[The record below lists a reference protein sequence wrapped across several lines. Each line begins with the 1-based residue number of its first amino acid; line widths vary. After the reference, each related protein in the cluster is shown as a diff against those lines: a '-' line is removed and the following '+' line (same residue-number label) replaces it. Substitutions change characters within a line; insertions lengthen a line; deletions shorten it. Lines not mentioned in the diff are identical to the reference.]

1 MLNDNIRDLLHAVSI
16 SDQKRAKSIAKV
28 ICAKEMAKPG
38 NEANKRLCKS
48 VVDNINNR
56 PQWMELP
63 AKAKQLLIAE
73 DVENTF
79 DDRLYY
85 FAEDELALE
94 QRILSMANTC
104 QELNSVGIRY
114 RNATLLLGSSGCGKS
129 VFARHLAK
137 KLGRAFY
144 MVDLSQILDSYMG
157 GSAKNLR
164 SIFDAISEIGPNGF
178 VFLDELDAFSRSRD
192 MTDSSAAGQE
202 LGRMSVTLMQLLDC
216 MPSETVLMAATNHPE
231 TIDPA
236 VLRRFSVKHEVKV
249 FGTEEKTKMLQKY
262 LTAIRENA
270 EGIFEFSWSE
280 AELKAFVEANQTLS
294 NGELITNIQQ
304 ALADMLQSGGTVLRV
319 WSAQIEQQ

>member
-1 MLNDNIRDLLHAVSI
+1 MLNDDIRDLLHAVSI

-85 FAEDELALE
+85 LAEDELALE

-114 RNATLLLGSSGCGKS
+114 RNATLLLGPSGCGKS
-129 VFARHLAK
+129 GFARHMAK
-137 KLGRAFY
+137 KLGRVFY

-202 LGRMSVTLMQLLDC
+202 TS
-216 MPSETVLMAATNHPE
+216 S
-231 TIDPA
+231 I
-236 VLRRFSVKHEVKV
+236 
-249 FGTEEKTKMLQKY
+249 
-262 LTAIRENA
+262 
-270 EGIFEFSWSE
+270 
-280 AELKAFVEANQTLS
+280 
-294 NGELITNIQQ
+294 
-304 ALADMLQSGGTVLRV
+304 
-319 WSAQIEQQ
+319 

>member
-1 MLNDNIRDLLHAVSI
+1 MLNDDIRDLLHAVSI

-129 VFARHLAK
+129 VFARHMAK

-144 MVDLSQILDSYMG
+144 MV
-157 GSAKNLR
+157 
-164 SIFDAISEIGPNGF
+164 DAISEIGPNGF

-202 LGRMSVTLMQLLDC
+202 LGRMSVTLMQRLDC

-294 NGELITNIQQ
+294 NSELITNIQQ

>member
-1 MLNDNIRDLLHAVSI
+1 MLNDDIRDLLHAVSI

-85 FAEDELALE
+85 LAEDELALE

-114 RNATLLLGSSGCGKS
+114 RNATLLLGPSG
-129 VFARHLAK
+129 
-137 KLGRAFY
+137 
-144 MVDLSQILDSYMG
+144 
-157 GSAKNLR
+157 
-164 SIFDAISEIGPNGF
+164 
-178 VFLDELDAFSRSRD
+178 
-192 MTDSSAAGQE
+192 
-202 LGRMSVTLMQLLDC
+202 
-216 MPSETVLMAATNHPE
+216 
-231 TIDPA
+231 
-236 VLRRFSVKHEVKV
+236 
-249 FGTEEKTKMLQKY
+249 
-262 LTAIRENA
+262 
-270 EGIFEFSWSE
+270 
-280 AELKAFVEANQTLS
+280 
-294 NGELITNIQQ
+294 
-304 ALADMLQSGGTVLRV
+304 
-319 WSAQIEQQ
+319 

>member
-1 MLNDNIRDLLHAVSI
+1 MLNDDIRDLLHAVSI
-16 SDQKRAKSIAKV
+16 SDQKRAKSITKV

-94 QRILSMANTC
+94 QRILSMADTC
-104 QELNSVGIRY
+104 QKLNSVGIRY
-114 RNATLLLGSSGCGKS
+114 RNATLLLGPSGCGKS
-129 VFARHLAK
+129 AFARHMAK

-157 GSAKNLR
+157 GS
-164 SIFDAISEIGPNGF
+164 SEIGPNGF

-202 LGRMSVTLMQLLDC
+202 MGRMSVTLMQLLDC

-249 FGTEEKTKMLQKY
+249 LSVEEKAKMLQKY

-270 EGIFEFSWSE
+270 EGVFELSWSE
-280 AELKAFVEANQTLS
+280 AELEVFVEANQTLS

-304 ALADMLQSGGTVLRV
+304 ALADMLQSGETVLRV
-319 WSAQIEQQ
+319 WGPQKNN

>member
-1 MLNDNIRDLLHAVSI
+1 MLNDDIRDLLHAVSI

-73 DVENTF
+73 DVENIF

-85 FAEDELALE
+85 FAEDEVTLE

-104 QELNSVGIRY
+104 QKLNSVGIRY
-114 RNATLLLGSSGCGKS
+114 RNATLLIGPSGCGKS
-129 VFARHLAK
+129 VFARHMAK

-157 GSAKNLR
+157 GSSKNLR
-164 SIFDAISEIGPNGF
+164 NIFDAISEIGPNGF

-202 LGRMSVTLMQLLDC
+202 IGRMSVTLMQLLDC

-231 TIDPA
+231 APA

-249 FGTEEKTKMLQKY
+249 FGVEEKTKMLQKY

-270 EGIFEFSWSE
+270 EGVFELSWSD
-280 AELKAFVEANQTLS
+280 AEVKAFVEANQTLS

-304 ALADMLQSGGTVLRV
+304 ALADMLQSGETVIRV
-319 WSAQIEQQ
+319 WGPQKNN